1 MQKLA
6 GLGACFIYLLY
17 KITYFLCLIYVVQE
31 TYNSINFN
39 LFCPGALHLN
49 KTNLGM
55 LMYTPN
61 TTSHSSIQRIR
72 EAASIKLAKY
82 ATERRSVGMI
92 AELSMLSAG
101 HGTTEAQF
109 SARHPENPRSLTYV
123 VQETYNFINC
133 ILFCPGA
140 LLLKKTNSGKVMYT
154 PNTTCHSSIEPIR
167 EAASIKLA
175 KYATE

>member
-1 MQKLA
+1 L
-6 GLGACFIYLLY
+6 
-17 KITYFLCLIYVVQE
+17 
-31 TYNSINFN
+31 INFN
-39 LFCPGALHLN
+39 LFCPGALLLK
-49 KTNLGM
+49 KTNSGM

-61 TTSHSSIQRIR
+61 TTCHSSIQPIR

-92 AELSMLSAG
+92 AELSVLFAG

-123 VQETYNFINC
+123 VQETYNLINC

-140 LLLKKTNSGKVMYT
+140 LLLKKTNSGKLMYT

-175 KYATE
+175 KYATERRSVGMTTEMRETIESETQFTRGK